1 MTDNEFMARLAE
13 AGRSRLAGDVRMA
26 GEIYAEMDAFLRLGG
41 YQNRLRRKRVTKVF
55 GGVRAESVLRYLF
68 DRVSWCMDACETKR
82 ACTYIHYYKSI
93 EHDFSLRGP
102 LDFEM
107 SLNEIE
113 TRRRLGDDKRAL
125 ELCEELLRGQLPHAR
140 RARVLIA
147 KGGIETGDNVSYFRI
162 NSLSEALGEA
172 EASGDQQL
180 IAHCY
185 HELGTMCGIHYVALG
200 LSFMWKALIIYEKS
214 GDKVNVAYVKLSMAM
229 SYFLLHQKSG
239 ELRFIEEAERLVND
253 DIVREDLPHPA
264 ARYGFDR
271 VKGVINR
278 DLALIEGSVEFF
290 ESIHAENEVLRAAE
304 SYIKIAIELG
314 RRDLAKQMVK
324 RYEASAQRLKDI
336 ESLDFIRSVDFET
349 CVPGWVDPYVSQDEY
364 NLLDVL
370 ERISYDE
377 EWFHLDKSEL
387 RYAFPTHYQEGLF
400 ETVQMSDGRVR
411 LYPCGLTPNR
421 YYRGQSDRLE
431 GKKCQP
437 SLYRGLS
444 DEEIFHERL
453 CLAELDN
460 LLDSYPL
467 TQIFARGGF
476 RYKTP
481 DGEIRPLYLAVDSD
495 ALGQHY
501 GIKTDLLD
509 ITVDKWVAAFF
520 ASTTYR
526 DGKYEPVKD
535 DGIGV
540 MYIYE
545 HFALDE
551 ASDRVSAVGLQPFSR
566 PGRQAGLVYRMEP
579 GEDFNDKAHKMFFR
593 HDPAISELVFN
604 YCNRSKRL
612 FPDEILEDKVKLIKS
627 RKIHSAVAL
636 YKTLNWFYP
645 DTPGEVIDGY
655 LANLEITIQT
665 LPPVEFTPR
674 EYQDFSSYWHTNRSE
689 IFENVTIRQGYV
701 ES

>member
-264 ARYGFDR
+264 ASYAFDR

-349 CVPGWVDPYVSQDEY
+349 C
-364 NLLDVL
+364 
-370 ERISYDE
+370 
-377 EWFHLDKSEL
+377 
-387 RYAFPTHYQEGLF
+387 
-400 ETVQMSDGRVR
+400 
-411 LYPCGLTPNR
+411 
-421 YYRGQSDRLE
+421 
-431 GKKCQP
+431 
-437 SLYRGLS
+437 
-444 DEEIFHERL
+444 
-453 CLAELDN
+453 
-460 LLDSYPL
+460 
-467 TQIFARGGF
+467 
-476 RYKTP
+476 
-481 DGEIRPLYLAVDSD
+481 
-495 ALGQHY
+495 
-501 GIKTDLLD
+501 
-509 ITVDKWVAAFF
+509 
-520 ASTTYR
+520 AS
-526 DGKYEPVKD
+526 
-535 DGIGV
+535 
-540 MYIYE
+540 
-545 HFALDE
+545 A
-551 ASDRVSAVGLQPFSR
+551 
-566 PGRQAGLVYRMEP
+566 
-579 GEDFNDKAHKMFFR
+579 
-593 HDPAISELVFN
+593 
-604 YCNRSKRL
+604 
-612 FPDEILEDKVKLIKS
+612 
-627 RKIHSAVAL
+627 
-636 YKTLNWFYP
+636 
-645 DTPGEVIDGY
+645 
-655 LANLEITIQT
+655 
-665 LPPVEFTPR
+665 
-674 EYQDFSSYWHTNRSE
+674 
-689 IFENVTIRQGYV
+689 
-701 ES
+701 

>member
-1 MTDNEFMARLAE
+1 MTHLLQE
-13 AGRSRLAGDVRMA
+13 A
-26 GEIYAEMDAFLRLGG
+26 
-41 YQNRLRRKRVTKVF
+41 
-55 GGVRAESVLRYLF
+55 
-68 DRVSWCMDACETKR
+68 
-82 ACTYIHYYKSI
+82 
-93 EHDFSLRGP
+93 
-102 LDFEM
+102 
-107 SLNEIE
+107 
-113 TRRRLGDDKRAL
+113 
-125 ELCEELLRGQLPHAR
+125 
-140 RARVLIA
+140 
-147 KGGIETGDNVSYFRI
+147 
-162 NSLSEALGEA
+162 
-172 EASGDQQL
+172 
-180 IAHCY
+180 
-185 HELGTMCGIHYVALG
+185 
-200 LSFMWKALIIYEKS
+200 
-214 GDKVNVAYVKLSMAM
+214 
-229 SYFLLHQKSG
+229 
-239 ELRFIEEAERLVND
+239 
-253 DIVREDLPHPA
+253 
-264 ARYGFDR
+264 
-271 VKGVINR
+271 
-278 DLALIEGSVEFF
+278 
-290 ESIHAENEVLRAAE
+290 
-304 SYIKIAIELG
+304 
-314 RRDLAKQMVK
+314 
-324 RYEASAQRLKDI
+324 
-336 ESLDFIRSVDFET
+336 
-349 CVPGWVDPYVSQDEY
+349 EY

-377 EWFHLDKSEL
+377 EWFHLEKSEL
-387 RYAFPTHYQEGLF
+387 RYAFPTHYQEGVF

-612 FPDEILEDKVKLIKS
+612 FPDEILEEKVKLIKS

-665 LPPVEFTPR
+665 LPPVEFTPC